1 MNYTLKSG
9 GKRTHICTRVYAICR
24 FLTINPIRGFLKQT
38 FCPYFVYGNVGKLKQ
53 QTLITSMV
61 K

>member
-9 GKRTHICTRVYAICR
+9 GKRTIYVHAFMR
-24 FLTINPIRGFLKQT
+24 FADFLQLILHGFLKQI